1 MTKKVVSILV
11 ASATAAGM
19 VPVVKDFINTE
30 SCLDG
35 ILAENPYVLDLDE
48 YYYGEKGVSKDDNTP
63 ISIESISFVTDV
75 NTSELPEYKAFM
87 SKGILYYEDKANTQ
101 VRRAFCDCVPVDSVD
116 YSIVAGKECVRTEY
130 VVGTKDEPLNM
141 YIDDSNELKLEWTWC
156 TAKSLKMYDLKF
168 VDTEGREWSVQD
180 GEFYSIEITEQ
191 EIDESSESST
201 NTVSSDGLLLPFRS
215 DFEITSTYDE
225 YRGNGEYHKGVDL
238 CSYGDLTVYAT
249 VGGTVEYANWEN
261 PYNTN
266 VGFGQYVKIVGDD
279 NLWHYYGHLSE
290 IYVAEG
296 DRVEAGE
303 AIGYEGTTGSSTGNH
318 LHYEIR
324 DNGTPID
331 CTTKLGIPNDYT
343 IVYVDESETEE
354 KESDES
360 DVEITDEFE
369 IKALSFN
376 RYFESSSLKANAMN
390 LDDNGA
396 CSIGIIQF
404 RASLAK
410 ELIRAIKDANPDG
423 YNEIAS
429 KYNNLYDRYLVKSWD
444 YFTIENGSDNYKFL
458 TELLVQPWAVDAQWE
473 FTLNYIKTMLDDAK
487 ENGITKEDNLLMFTR
502 CYINAGPNSDSAYYL
517 RENPNASIDE
527 MYANIS
533 ITSKDKVFDVLK
545 TKDFPMVSKED
556 LM

>member
-1 MTKKVVSILV
+1 MTKKVVSILI
-11 ASATAAGM
+11 ASATATGIS
-19 VPVVKDFINTE
+19 VPVVKDFMSTE

-48 YYYGEKGVSKDDNTP
+48 FYYGEKGVSKDDNTP
-63 ISIESISFVTDV
+63 ISIQSISFVADV

-87 SKGILYYEDKANTQ
+87 SKGILYYEDKTNTQ
-101 VRRAFCDCVPVDSVD
+101 VRRAFCDCVPVDSAD

-141 YIDDSNELKLEWTWC
+141 YIDDSNELRIEWTWC

-168 VDTEGREWSVQD
+168 VDTEGRTWKIQD

-191 EIDESSESST
+191 EIDESESSA
-201 NTVSSDGLLLPFRS
+201 TVSGDGSLILPFKS

-225 YRGNGEYHKGVDL
+225 YRGDGEYHKGVDI

-249 VGGTVEYANWEN
+249 IGGTVEFADWED
-261 PYNTN
+261 PYNTG

-296 DRVEAGE
+296 DRIEAGT
-303 AIGYEGTTGSSTGNH
+303 ALGYEGTTGSSTGNH

-331 CTTKLGIPNDYT
+331 CTEKLGIPNDYT
-343 IVYVDESETEE
+343 IVYVDDESEAETEE
-354 KESDES
+354 PES
-360 DVEITDEFE
+360 DVEITDDFE

-396 CSIGIIQF
+396 CSLGAIQF

-410 ELIRAIKDANPDG
+410 ELVKAIKDANPDG

-429 KYNNLYDRYLVKSWD
+429 KYTYLYDRYLVNSWEN
-444 YFTIENGSDNYKFL
+444 FTIKSGSDNYKFF

-473 FTLNYIKTMLDDAK
+473 FTLNYIRTMLDDAK
-487 ENGITKEDNLLMFTR
+487 ECGITKEDNLLMFTR
-502 CYINAGPNSDSAYYL
+502 CYINAGPNSDSTDYL
-517 RENPNASIDE
+517 RENPNATVDE
-527 MYANIS
+527 MYDNIT
-533 ITSKDKVFDVLK
+533 ITSKDKVFDTLK
-545 TKDFPMVSKED
+545 SKDFPMVSKED

>member
-1 MTKKVVSILV
+1 MTKKVVSIII

-19 VPVVKDFINTE
+19 VPVVKDFMSTE
-30 SCLDG
+30 PCLDG

-48 YYYGEKGVSKDDNTP
+48 FYYGEKGVSKDDNTP

-75 NTSELPEYKAFM
+75 NTSELPDYKAFM
-87 SKGILYYEDKANTQ
+87 SKGILYYEDKTNTQ
-101 VRRAFCDCVPVDSVD
+101 VRRAFCDCVSVDSVD

-168 VDTEGREWSVQD
+168 VDTEGREWCIED

-191 EIDESSESST
+191 EIDESSESSP

-225 YRGNGEYHKGVDL
+225 YRGDGEYHKGVDI

-266 VGFGQYVKIVGDD
+266 VGFGKYVKIVGDD

-331 CTTKLGIPNDYT
+331 CTYKLGIPNDYT

-360 DVEITDEFE
+360 DVEITDDFE

-410 ELIRAIKDANPDG
+410 ELIKAINDANPDG
-423 YNEIAS
+423 YNKIAS
-429 KYNNLYDRYLVKSWD
+429 KYNNLYDRYLVKSWEH
-444 YFTIENGSDNYKFL
+444 FTIENGSDDYKFL

-502 CYINAGPNSDSAYYL
+502 CYINAGPNSDSTYYL

-527 MYANIS
+527 MYANIA
-533 ITSKDKVFDVLK
+533 ITSKDKVFDTLK
-545 TKDFPMVSKED
+545 SKDFPMVSKED